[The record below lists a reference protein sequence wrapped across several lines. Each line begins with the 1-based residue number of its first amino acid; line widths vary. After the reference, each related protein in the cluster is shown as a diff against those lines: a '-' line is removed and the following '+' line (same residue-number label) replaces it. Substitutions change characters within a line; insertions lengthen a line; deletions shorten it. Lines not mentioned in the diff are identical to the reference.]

1 MVRSL
6 WVRNAPPQIV
16 ERWPEARQ
24 IAALHTHYEKRA
36 PRAKAR
42 ADEWHY
48 YLVTGPK
55 GMRRLGPQRVAKA
68 IRNHWGVENRLH
80 HVLDRTF
87 REDNCRV
94 RAGCGAMAM
103 GWAARIA
110 VTLLSMF
117 TLRKN
122 PHAHTPT
129 KRNYFQAHPNRC
141 LRLLE
146 SCQ

>member
-1 MVRSL
+1 VRRL
-6 WVRNAPPQIV
+6 WARNAPPEILQ
-16 ERWPEARQ
+16 RWPEARQ
-24 IAALHTHYEKRA
+24 IVAVHIAYEKRH
-36 PRAKAR
+36 PRANVR

-55 GMRRLGPQRVAKA
+55 GMRRLGAKQLA
-68 IRNHWGVENRLH
+68 RIIRNHWGIENRLH

-87 REDNCRV
+87 REDQCQV
-94 RAGCGAMAM
+94 KAGCGAMAM

-110 VTLLSMF
+110 LTLLSLF

-122 PHAHTPT
+122 PHAHMPT
-129 KRNYFQAHPNRC
+129 KRNYFQAHPQRA
-141 LRLLE
+141 LRLLQ